1 MHLANLIANHDLLK
15 FELSCFLLII
25 QDGSAAVVAGCCC
38 CGCAVDVVVV
48 DFVVMVVDGTGDD
61 GTGTGNVGNGIDYI
75 MIKSSAM
82 APATVVSLCVLLYVG
97 LLAWLKQF

>member
-1 MHLANLIANHDLLK
+1 MLPV
-15 FELSCFLLII
+15 I

-97 LLAWLKQF
+97 IPRFSHSLSLADQMSTWMMSKGNLSH

>member
-1 MHLANLIANHDLLK
+1 MRPV
-15 FELSCFLLII
+15 I

-38 CGCAVDVVVV
+38 CGCAVVVVV
-48 DFVVMVVDGTGDD
+48 VVFVVMVVDGTGDD
-61 GTGTGNVGNGIDYI
+61 GTGTGNDGNGIDYI